1 MNSEQEIANTTKAV
15 PGVTRVSVG
24 EPFASHVYLIDGSEG
39 PIAFDA
45 GVRGGGAQILAAAGG
60 RLDRVILSHAHVDHR
75 GAANELG
82 APVYCHADEV
92 ADAEGDAG
100 RHYTDYALIEN
111 EVVREALP
119 RLHASWDGGPVEIAG
134 TVADG
139 ERVAEFR
146 VVHIP
151 GHAPGQIALFR
162 ESDRV
167 LLAADAVFTFDAES
181 GRLAGPRVPHPFSN
195 WDTERARDSI
205 RHLVPLRPSAAMTAH
220 AESLM
225 GDDVAAQ
232 LEGAAELS
240 SA

>member
-1 MNSEQEIANTTKAV
+1 MMSSLQEIADPTEVA
-15 PGVTRVSVG
+15 PGVRRVSVG
-24 EPFASHVYLIDGSEG
+24 EPFTSHVYLIDGPEG
-39 PIAFDA
+39 PVAFDA

-82 APVYCHADEV
+82 APVYCHGDEV

-100 RHYTDYALIEN
+100 RHYIDYGLIGN
-111 EVVREALP
+111 EIVREALP
-119 RLHASWDGGPVEIAG
+119 RLHADWDGGPVEIAG

-162 ESDRV
+162 EPDRV
-167 LLAADAVFTFDAES
+167 LLAADAVFTFDAEN
-181 GRLAGPRVPHPFSN
+181 GRPASVRVPHPFSN
-195 WDTERARDSI
+195 WDTEKARDSI
-205 RHLVPLRPSAAMTAH
+205 RRLARLRPSVALTAH
-220 AESLM
+220 ADSLV
-225 GDDVAAQ
+225 GPDVAVQ
-232 LEGAAELS
+232 LERAAG
-240 SA
+240 

>member
-1 MNSEQEIANTTKAV
+1 MSGGQQSRNQTEVA

-75 GAANELG
+75 GAANELD

-100 RHYTDYALIEN
+100 RRYTDYALIEN

-119 RLHASWDGGPVEIAG
+119 RLHANWDGGPVEIAG
-134 TVADG
+134 TVGDG
-139 ERVAEFR
+139 ERIAEFR

-167 LLAADAVFTFDAES
+167 LLAADAVFTFDAET
-181 GRLAGPRVPHPFSN
+181 GRPATARVPHPFSN
-195 WDTERARDSI
+195 WDTGRARDSI
-205 RHLVPLRPSAAMTAH
+205 RRLARLHPSVAMTAH
-220 AESLM
+220 GESLI
-225 GDDVAAQ
+225 GGDVATQ
-232 LEGAAELS
+232 LERAAEPF
-240 SA
+240 A